1 MYQIK
6 KYSFDQAEK
15 MGVIIKPSI
24 HKNKKID
31 VFDKKTNKFITSI
44 GNLKY
49 KDFPTYLLI
58 DKKLAE
64 ERRRLYKIRHAKDKD
79 ILNSRGYYADKIL

>member
-31 VFDKKTNKFITSI
+31 VLIKRPII
-44 GNLKY
+44 
-49 KDFPTYLLI
+49 LL
-58 DKKLAE
+58 
-64 ERRRLYKIRHAKDKD
+64 
-79 ILNSRGYYADKIL
+79 

>member
-6 KYSFDQAEK
+6 KYSFDQAAK
-15 MGVIIKPSI
+15 IGVIIKPSI

-31 VFDKKTNKFITSI
+31 VFDKNNKFIVSI
-44 GNLKY
+44 GHIAY
-49 KDFPTYLLI
+49 KDYPTYLLI

-64 ERRRLYKIRHAKDKD
+64 ERRKLYKIRHAKDKD
-79 ILNSRGYYADKIL
+79 IVGSAGYYADEILW

>member
-1 MYQIK
+1 MYQK

-31 VFDKKTNKFITSI
+31 VFDKNNKFIVSI
-44 GNLKY
+44 GHIAY
-49 KDFPTYLLI
+49 AHPTPKTNFTNFS
-58 DKKLAE
+58 KKF
-64 ERRRLYKIRHAKDKD
+64 
-79 ILNSRGYYADKIL
+79 